1 MNLGP
6 INGMNIEPMK
16 IKTMA
21 DTNKHKPYNTHYV
34 PIYKL
39 LSKFIV
45 QHPGVTGISL
55 FGSFFWSLITKDI
68 DEMYR

>member
-55 FGSFFWSLITKDI
+55 LKVDEKISFNFF
-68 DEMYR
+68 